1 MAANNKRD
9 DWDRLAALLDQCET
23 QGLRSLSPEQLRELS
38 RLYRSASSDLSLAR
52 ARQRSD
58 LAVYLNQLVGRA
70 HAQVYSRPPARRVR
84 LDHFFGVV
92 VPRTFKHCLPYWLFS
107 VGILIVGGIIGYVAT
122 VSDPAWSEVLV
133 SRGMRT
139 MIEGFLQEQSPAG
152 QYFQGAQ
159 GSLGGGGFSSYLM
172 TNNIQVALLCFA
184 LGISAGVGTFYVLA
198 KNALMLGA
206 ALGLGSAHGKLLLMA
221 AIVAPHGVVEI
232 SAVVIAGAAG
242 LRLGYALINPGDLL
256 RKDALVIAA
265 REAGTLAL
273 GTIPMFIFA
282 GLVEGLISPL
292 SVGPFRNEW
301 ARLAFGLFSGIALYT
316 WLFFGNTMFG
326 GGDENAQEDQAHGV
340 SGA

>member
-1 MAANNKRD
+1 MATNTKRD

-52 ARQRSD
+52 ARQRPD

-84 LDHFFGVV
+84 LGHFFGVI

-107 VGILIVGGIIGYVAT
+107 LGILIVGGIIGYAAT
-122 VSDPAWSEVLV
+122 ASDPAWSELLV

-139 MIEGFLQEQSPAG
+139 MMEGFLQEQSPAG
-152 QYFQGAQ
+152 EYFQGSQ
-159 GSLGGGGFSSYLM
+159 GALGGGGFSSYLM
-172 TNNIQVALLCFA
+172 TNNIQVALMCFA
-184 LGISAGVGTFYVLA
+184 FGISAGVGTFYVLS

-206 ALGLGSAHGKLLLMA
+206 ALGLGAFHGKLLLMA
-221 AIVAPHGVVEI
+221 AIVAPHGMVEI

-242 LRLGYALINPGDLL
+242 LRLGYSLIGPGDLL
-256 RKDALVIAA
+256 RRDALVIAA

-292 SVGPFRNEW
+292 SAGPFRNEW
-301 ARLAFGLFSGIALYT
+301 VRLAFGCFSGIALYT
-316 WLFFGNTMFG
+316 WLFFGDIMFG
-326 GGDENAQEDQAHGV
+326 GSEQTAQEDPHGLP
-340 SGA
+340 GA